1 MERVLQLLTYLK
13 HSGCRVGLL
22 INFQSARL
30 RDGIRR
36 MVNSS

>member
-22 INFQSARL
+22 INFQSTRL